1 MFSLKLTFLG
11 PKKGDG
17 KCRFVKANKLKL
29 ASNSNTDFG
38 NQAETWSVGHICVG
52 FLISEVILSV
62 DEGIKDVSSVDQESP
77 HFHFINRP
85 SLLESAVSCWCV

>member
-1 MFSLKLTFLG
+1 MKQSSLSV
-11 PKKGDG
+11 KGDD
-17 KCRFVKANKLKL
+17 KCPCVKANKPKL
-29 ASNSNTDFG
+29 ACNSDIDFCH
-38 NQAETWSVGHICVG
+38 QAETWSVRHFCVG

-62 DEGIKDVSSVDQESP
+62 DEGIKDLSSVDQESP